1 MKKILHT
8 LLVSLACFA
17 LIAPAQSQDDGDAE
31 FLALM
36 AQAEMGP
43 KTIALGSEATLQLP
57 ANDNIAFFGKEP
69 ANNLMEK
76 RGSGASPER
85 YGIIINAADEWF
97 ADIQHGDTGHIKD
110 DDAEDIKADKLMK
123 LIKDGEKK
131 ENESRRKRGVTE
143 LHVDGWAQEPH
154 YDRANHRLI
163 WALNVHSGNDPQT
176 IINYSIIAL
185 GRKDIIAITL
195 ADSNNNLEKT
205 QKSANELLNTI
216 TFNPGNRYEDY
227 NPKTDKTAEYGLTAL
242 IVGAAAAKKFGLIAV
257 IIAFIAK
264 FSKIIIVAVAGGLYA
279 MKKIFSRRRHD
290 DDDDD

>member
-1 MKKILHT
+1 MK
-8 LLVSLACFA
+8 LLLFLQPMSSLP
-17 LIAPAQSQDDGDAE
+17 LWG
-31 FLALM
+31 
-36 AQAEMGP
+36 
-43 KTIALGSEATLQLP
+43 
-57 ANDNIAFFGKEP
+57 
-69 ANNLMEK
+69 
-76 RGSGASPER
+76 GSGWRQQTTARQVWNFVGLPCKL
-85 YGIIINAADEWF
+85 WF
-97 ADIQHGDTGHIKD
+97 G
-110 DDAEDIKADKLMK
+110 
-123 LIKDGEKK
+123 
-131 ENESRRKRGVTE
+131 RK
-143 LHVDGWAQEPH
+143 
-154 YDRANHRLI
+154 
-163 WALNVHSGNDPQT
+163 
-176 IINYSIIAL
+176 SIIAL

>member
-1 MKKILHT
+1 
-8 LLVSLACFA
+8 
-17 LIAPAQSQDDGDAE
+17 
-31 FLALM
+31 
-36 AQAEMGP
+36 MGP

-69 ANNLMEK
+69 ANKFMEK
-76 RGSGASPER
+76 RGSGADPDR

-97 ADIQHGDTGHIKD
+97 ADIQHADTGHIKD
-110 DDAEDIKADKLMK
+110 DDAEEIKADKLMK
-123 LIKDGEKK
+123 LIREGEKK

-185 GRKDIIAITL
+185 GRKDIIAIT
-195 ADSNNNLEKT
+195 
-205 QKSANELLNTI
+205 QKSANELLNAI

>member
-1 MKKILHT
+1 M
-8 LLVSLACFA
+8 
-17 LIAPAQSQDDGDAE
+17 
-31 FLALM
+31 
-36 AQAEMGP
+36 
-43 KTIALGSEATLQLP
+43 
-57 ANDNIAFFGKEP
+57 
-69 ANNLMEK
+69 
-76 RGSGASPER
+76 
-85 YGIIINAADEWF
+85 
-97 ADIQHGDTGHIKD
+97 
-110 DDAEDIKADKLMK
+110 
-123 LIKDGEKK
+123 
-131 ENESRRKRGVTE
+131 
-143 LHVDGWAQEPH
+143 DGWAQEPH

-290 DDDDD
+290 DDDD

>member
-1 MKKILHT
+1 
-8 LLVSLACFA
+8 
-17 LIAPAQSQDDGDAE
+17 
-31 FLALM
+31 
-36 AQAEMGP
+36 MGP
-43 KTIALGSEATLQLP
+43 KSIALGSEATLQLP

-69 ANNLMEK
+69 ANKFMEK
-76 RGSGASPER
+76 RGSGADPDR

-97 ADIQHGDTGHIKD
+97 ADIQHADTGHIKD
-110 DDAEDIKADKLMK
+110 DDAEEIKADKLMK
-123 LIKDGEKK
+123 LIREGEKK